1 MMGNKSLLVIEER
14 KSEAAFVHYD
24 VTSIVIQLP
33 KAGGPSSTNDSN
45 TISDCGRTLQGLSS
59 LRRKNNLG
67 LHVERWRLRRHAVCG
82 SPGSLISQ
90 RQCTLS
96 ITMDDVLLVDYVDLS
111 VKHDFR

>member
-24 VTSIVIQLP
+24 VTSIAIQLP

-59 LRRKNNLG
+59 LRRKTARG
-67 LHVERWRLRRHAVCG
+67 
-82 SPGSLISQ
+82 
-90 RQCTLS
+90 
-96 ITMDDVLLVDYVDLS
+96 TMALTTTCCVWKSRLVDISAPMHFIY
-111 VKHDFR
+111 HDG